1 MRCACDT
8 WWDLSNLHGAIIEK
22 FDVLTLSI
30 KIKLLIILGFILSA
44 FATSSA
50 QDDSGNNSN
59 RTAPNFKLESIERE
73 VIELN
78 DYIGTGPVLLC
89 FWSSCCKSAVAQV
102 EAFSELFNQHKDSGF
117 TMMAIATDDEKTVAK
132 VKPYVK
138 SRNFKFLV
146 LYDTDGNVARV
157 YYAFDV
163 PFSVLIDK
171 TGKIVYTHLGYMRG
185 DEILLDEKIGNLLS
199 Q

>member
-1 MRCACDT
+1 M
-8 WWDLSNLHGAIIEK
+8 
-22 FDVLTLSI
+22 LTLSG
-30 KIKLLIILGFILSA
+30 KIKQIIILGFILSA

-78 DYIGTGPVLLC
+78 DFVGKGPILLC

-102 EAFSELFNQHKDSGF
+102 ETFSALYEKYNEEGF
-117 TMMAIATDDEKTVAK
+117 VMLAIATDDEKTVAK
-132 VKPYVK
+132 VKPFVK
-138 SRNFKFLV
+138 SKKFKFSV
-146 LYDTDGNVARV
+146 LYDTDGNVART
-157 YYAFDV
+157 YYAFDI

-171 TGKIVYTHLGYMRG
+171 TGKIVYSHLGYMKG